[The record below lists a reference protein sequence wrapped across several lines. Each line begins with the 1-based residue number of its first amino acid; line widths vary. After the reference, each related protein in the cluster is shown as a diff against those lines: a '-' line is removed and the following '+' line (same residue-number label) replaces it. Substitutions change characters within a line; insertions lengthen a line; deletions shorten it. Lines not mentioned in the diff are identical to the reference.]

1 MPDAQLPTFE
11 FSIGDYFDN
20 NDEEL
25 LNACISAEEQLSETK
40 ETENSENKRSAEIF
54 AVGYIIK
61 AINNTFSCV
70 PREINNWMLGKQSKG

>member
-25 LNACISAEEQLSETK
+25 LNACISAEVQLSETK
-40 ETENSENKRSAEIF
+40 ETENSENKRSAEVESETIT
-54 AVGYIIK
+54 K
-61 AINNTFSCV
+61 WQ
-70 PREINNWMLGKQSKG
+70 PKQQQNSMNRLI